1 MPRKPGICW
10 AGPEEAVF
18 LVHGTETGAPPAPS
32 CQLHTG
38 DAAGA
43 MFRNGAG
50 LVLVA
55 PLEGGR
61 RPPRRGYPALDEIVE
76 QVRRAGAHSKDPETL
91 EAMERELHVAVLAA
105 IADGAPQAREMAA
118 AALLTLKYGHERT
131 RR

>member
-1 MPRKPGICW
+1 MPRKAGACW

-18 LVHGTETGAPPAPS
+18 QVHGTETGAPPAPS
-32 CQLHTG
+32 CRLHAG
-38 DAAGA
+38 DAAEA
-43 MFRNGAG
+43 MFRAGAG

-55 PLEGGR
+55 PLENGR
-61 RPPRRGYPALDEIVE
+61 KPPKRGFPALDEVVE
-76 QVRRAGAHSKDPETL
+76 QVRRAGAHSNDADAL

>member
-1 MPRKPGICW
+1 MPRRAGACW

-18 LVHGTETGAPPAPS
+18 QVHGTETGVPPAPS
-32 CQLHTG
+32 CQLHAG
-38 DAAGA
+38 DAAQA
-43 MFRNGAG
+43 MLRAGAG
-50 LVLVA
+50 LVLIA
-55 PLEGGR
+55 PLHGGR
-61 RPPRRGYPALDEIVE
+61 RPPRRNFPALDEVVE
-76 QVRRAGAHSKDPETL
+76 QVRRAGAHSKDPEAL